1 MFQYAE
7 TCWNDN
13 SYNMRKTNLLF
24 IFFLSLCSL
33 YAQNRSE
40 SGAMK
45 IAESHFSKNSGFSS
59 RIAPEGIKLVA
70 TSDDFI
76 TDFKTKSAS
85 SDKAFYVYN
94 NGSSSFV
101 IVSGDE
107 RMPDILGYSDNGI
120 FTLDNMPENMMN
132 WFSYYIDLYNGLE
145 TNNIQRKTYMT
156 STTNFAENI
165 EPLLGDIMFDQVPPY
180 NLMCPKYDGEY
191 TLAGCVAVTIAEIMA
206 YHKFPEKGIG
216 NKSYTTEKHNYN
228 VSYDFE
234 KNPFDWDN
242 VLGSYIKGHSYTQ
255 EQVNAIKNLVYAC
268 GIAVEMD
275 YDPTFSGAGMVDAI
289 NGLVEHLGYTPNIHA
304 VNRCNYLSSDWID
317 MMKSELNNNY
327 PIFYSGL
334 SKSAGHAFVIDGYDK
349 NNMFHVNWGWNGM
362 NNGYFEIFSL
372 SPQSTGS
379 GGGADVNGYKY
390 NQGMI
395 VGLKPVRDSRTD
407 SYFEFA
413 SLSFSN
419 TEFEKGNSFEVSANK
434 IFNWG
439 YNFDGSVGVFIEKN
453 GESVKIGETT
463 SNYTVKTGYGYNSI
477 KIGATVPSSIIDGEY
492 TIVLKSQYKN
502 SENWCKATGNLG
514 TESDFI
520 LKVEGNNCTIYPD
533 ASKVAN
539 LECKM
544 TLLHDLYYGHLAD
557 ADIKVKNNSSFS
569 YYGNIG
575 LGIYEK
581 TEDTYNVIS
590 YIKGEQFELAPG
602 EEAVGRTSG
611 YFAINNQHIPAGKY
625 YIAPT
630 IYSNPSFIL
639 AEPVQ
644 VEVKTP
650 EGNAEIILG
659 TPHLDKTIYKHG
671 EKINFSIDLNV
682 REGSVYQGYY
692 TFAFFLNDENVH
704 QLTSKTLVVGENK
717 TFNLVDSIDVP
728 TLTPSLYNLG
738 FYVRRHNQ
746 YNWEKSI
753 SCGKISIIS
762 NPSGIDEEEIY
773 IPYVTSTSDES
784 NIRLNSNVGID
795 KVSIYS
801 VSGQILQTITF
812 AGELET
818 VIPAD
823 NIRGGVY
830 LLEVI
835 TSDGNKYVLKTLR
848 D

>member
-1 MFQYAE
+1 
-7 TCWNDN
+7 
-13 SYNMRKTNLLF
+13 MRKINLLL
-24 IFFLSLCSL
+24 IFLLSFCFV
-33 YAQNRSE
+33 YAQNRNE
-40 SGAMK
+40 REAMK
-45 IAESHFSKNSGFSS
+45 IAESYFSKHQTGKSKVMAN
-59 RIAPEGIKLVA
+59 GITLSA
-70 TSDDFI
+70 TSGDI
-76 TDFKTKSAS
+76 VLGSRTKSLSA
-85 SDKAFYVYN
+85 DNAFYVFN
-94 NGSSSFV
+94 HGLSSFV

-107 RMPDILGYSDNGI
+107 RMPEILGYSDSGA
-120 FTLDNMPENMMN
+120 FVLENMPENMKN
-132 WFSYYIDLYNGLE
+132 WLSYYSEMYNDFAK
-145 TNNIQRKTYMT
+145 NNYHNNVSK
-156 STTNFAENI
+156 SSKAEFADNI
-165 EPLLGDIMFDQVPPY
+165 EPLLGDIMFDQVSPY
-180 NLMCPKYDGEY
+180 NLLCPKYDGEY

-216 NKSYTTEKHNYN
+216 NKSYTTKKNKFN

-234 KNPFDWDN
+234 KNTFDWDN
-242 VLGSYIKGHSYTQ
+242 VLGSYVKGNSYTQ

-317 MMKSELNNNY
+317 MMKSELNNNC

-349 NNMFHVNWGWNGM
+349 NGMFHVNWGWNGM

-372 SPQSTGS
+372 NPQSTGS
-379 GGGADVNGYKY
+379 GGGTDVSGYKY

-407 SYFEFA
+407 SYFEFT

-419 TEFEKGNSFEVSANK
+419 TEFEKESSFDVSANK

-439 YNFDGSVGVFIEKN
+439 YDFDGSLGLFIEKN
-453 GESVKIGETT
+453 GESIKIGEAT
-463 SNYTVKTGYGYNSI
+463 SNNTVKTGYGYNSI
-477 KIGATVPSSIIDGEY
+477 KISAVVPSSVVDGEY
-492 TIVLKSQYKN
+492 TVTLKSQYKN
-502 SENWCKATGNLG
+502 SGKWCKATGNLG

-520 LKVEGNNCTIYPD
+520 LKVEGSNCLIYPD
-533 ASKVAN
+533 KSKVAD
-539 LECKM
+539 LECEM

-557 ADIKVKNNSSFS
+557 ADIKVKNNSSFL

-581 TEDTYNVIS
+581 NGDIYNVIS

-602 EEAVGRTSG
+602 EEAIGRTSG
-611 YFAINNQHIPAGKY
+611 YFAVNNQYLPAGRY

-650 EGNAEIILG
+650 TGNASIVLG

-671 EKINFSIDLNV
+671 EKINFSIDLNI
-682 REGSVYQGYY
+682 RGGSVYQGYY
-692 TFAFFLNDENVH
+692 TFAFFQNDKNVH
-704 QLTSKTLVVGENK
+704 QLPSKTLVVGENK

-728 TLTPSLYNLG
+728 TLSPNLYTLG
-738 FYVRRHNQ
+738 FYVRKHNQ
-746 YNWEKSI
+746 NNWEKSI
-753 SCGKISIIS
+753 SCGKISIIP
-762 NPSGIDEEEIY
+762 NPSGINEEEFY
-773 IPYVTSTSDES
+773 LPYVISTSDES
-784 NIRLNSNVGID
+784 NIRINSNVGID
-795 KVSIYS
+795 KVNIYNI
-801 VSGQILQTITF
+801 SGQILRSVTF

-818 VIPAD
+818 TIPAYD
-823 NIRGGVY
+823 IREGVY
-830 LLEVI
+830 MLEVI

-848 D
+848 N